1 MVVYEAAR
9 AMVNLKNVT
18 AKEVQPSVSG
28 ACVTKAVWCALFRV
42 LSYVAVLQ
50 MFLTST
56 KPTIRFAAVKTLNKV
71 SENLVD
77 VYAGLPWKELY
88 LSKSFNFLALQSPF

>member
-18 AKEVQPSVSG
+18 AKEVQPAVSG
-28 ACVTKAVWCALFRV
+28 V
-42 LSYVAVLQ
+42 LPGNRNGVLCLAIFARSTVLQ

-56 KPTIRFAAVKTLNKV
+56 KPTIRFAAVKTLNRV
-71 SENLVD
+71 R
-77 VYAGLPWKELY
+77 GLNCSAVQHQ
-88 LSKSFNFLALQSPF
+88 LSNSD